1 LAGIDKFMKFK
12 EWLYTKQNAPD
23 NNPNNAAK
31 SKFLSLR
38 LSIMEYVDE
47 LDEMAV
53 PSEEAKEKTIKA
65 FNDEIQ
71 ELPPEYQ
78 KELMSL
84 IRFVTTMTYRSNS

>member
-1 LAGIDKFMKFK
+1 MKFK
-12 EWLYTKQNAPD
+12 EWLHTKQNAPD

-47 LDEMAV
+47 LDDMAV

-71 ELPPEYQ
+71 ELPQEYQ

-84 IRFVTTMTYRSNS
+84 IKFVTTMTYRTNS